1 MGKKKKKSGP
11 NQRDHSGKTPRN
23 PGDPNFTALT
33 KSMYRCIQ
41 LGHHRD
47 ISQAQQKGKLTRGFQ
62 AKLRDLKTFLKP
74 ACPTDKLAADLD
86 LAHNAWVSSVT
97 GILTQHYKDELAK
110 YSVLVKSS
118 TLPLSEFER
127 AQTLA
132 ISWGRKNFRSK
143 LSAQTLA
150 EFQDICK
157 EFNSNTATTSGET
170 ALEIEEQNFPYLAK
184 AKTPPASP
192 ATPRTSSRSKRRL
205 SNSPTSSP
213 TSSESLAKKVK
224 SVSPVANTSTSEPV
238 VVSVSSTG
246 HGKRDWQ
253 TQPTKMATIK
263 PLVYDGDKKLD
274 WKLPELS
281 KPTLVLGD
289 SNLAGI
295 TKTRVSQIKDLE
307 VVSYRGG
314 QFLNLSKML
323 KKSSPQRHVTKLI
336 LSVGINERKNN
347 NSCREPYN
355 CNAFLKE
362 VRRVFP
368 EAKIF
373 LASPQ
378 WQPELLTS
386 QEDENLSYLEGTL
399 RRANDITLL
408 PFLERSKFKISPR
421 DTMFGI
427 HWTTETANQMLD
439 CWIQALN

>member
-11 NQRDHSGKTPRN
+11 IQRDHSGKTPKN

-62 AKLRDLKTFLKP
+62 AKVRDLKSFLKP

-86 LAHNAWVSSVT
+86 SAHNAWVSSVT
-97 GILTQHYKDELAK
+97 AILTQHYKDELAK
-110 YSVLVKSS
+110 YSELVKSS

-157 EFNSNTATTSGET
+157 EFNSDTATTSGET
-170 ALEIEEQNFPYLAK
+170 VLSIEEENFPYLAK
-184 AKTPPASP
+184 AKTPPSSP
-192 ATPRTSSRSKRRL
+192 ATPRTSSRPKRRL
-205 SNSPTSSP
+205 SISPTSSP
-213 TSSESLAKKVK
+213 PSSESLAKKVK
-224 SVSPVANTSTSEPV
+224 SVSPVANTSTPEPV

-253 TQPTKMATIK
+253 TQPTKKATIK
-263 PLVYDGDKKLD
+263 PLVYDGDKKD

-307 VVSYRGG
+307 VLSYRGG
-314 QFLNLSKML
+314 QFFHLSKML

-336 LSVGINERKNN
+336 LSVGINERNN
-347 NSCREPYN
+347 YNSCRETYN

-373 LASPQ
+373 FASPQ
-378 WQPELLTS
+378 WQPELLNS
-386 QEDENLSYLEGTL
+386 HENENLSHLEGIL
-399 RRANDITLL
+399 SLVKDITLL
-408 PFLERSKFKISPR
+408 PFLERSKFKISPT
-421 DTMFGI
+421 DTKFGI